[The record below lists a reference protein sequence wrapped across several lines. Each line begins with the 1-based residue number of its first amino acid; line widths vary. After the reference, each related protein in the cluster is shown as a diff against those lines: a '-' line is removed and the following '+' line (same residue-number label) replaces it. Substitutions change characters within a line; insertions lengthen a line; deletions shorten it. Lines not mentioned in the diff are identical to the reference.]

1 LAATLLD
8 AGIAEAGMLGAY
20 GVAHGGRLVAAS
32 SAAAPHLFGAA
43 VDVCGSDGL
52 DGLLALASEHRAREA
67 GTGSPGGART
77 PTLVVHGSNDAHVPL
92 QSAERVVDALAA
104 RQIPVELLI
113 LTDDGDVERS
123 RPARRQVAEAAVG
136 WFRDHLVGRPGAD
149 RTGEHDPALDNLAPD
164 QLARD
169 DDQENGSPRP

>member
-1 LAATLLD
+1 
-8 AGIAEAGMLGAY
+8 
-20 GVAHGGRLVAAS
+20 
-32 SAAAPHLFGAA
+32 
-43 VDVCGSDGL
+43 
-52 DGLLALASEHRAREA
+52 
-67 GTGSPGGART
+67 
-77 PTLVVHGSNDAHVPL
+77 L

-104 RQIPVELLI
+104 RQIPVELLV

-149 RTGEHDPALDNLAPD
+149 TTVDHGSAPD
-164 QLARD
+164 DLATDQPARD